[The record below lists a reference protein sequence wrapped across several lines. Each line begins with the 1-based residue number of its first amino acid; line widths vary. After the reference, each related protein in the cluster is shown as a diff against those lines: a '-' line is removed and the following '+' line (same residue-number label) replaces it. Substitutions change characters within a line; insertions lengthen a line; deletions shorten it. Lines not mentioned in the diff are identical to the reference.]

1 MLNNFLLKQNLVKQ
15 NGTKNEPSLKSPN
28 LQGFRLTPNSEEVML
43 FQTYALNSVQGV
55 VGYRIIFYSSPAI
68 HNVD

>member
-15 NGTKNEPSLKSPN
+15 NGTTNEPSLKSPN

-55 VGYRIIFYSSPAI
+55 GTRCMIET
-68 HNVD
+68 NVMSMLG